1 MKKNVPSQELVN
13 AILSLKNEEECIN
26 FLNDICTI
34 QELEKMSQ
42 RLEAAILLSEGC
54 TYEQVI
60 EKTKISSTTLSRVS
74 RCIRYGDG
82 GYKNIIEKIKQK

>member
-1 MKKNVPSQELVN
+1 MKKNIPSQELVKAFLN
-13 AILSLKNEEECIN
+13 LKTEEECLK

-34 QELEKMSQ
+34 QELEKLSQ
-42 RLEAAILLSEGC
+42 RLEAAILLNEGC

-82 GYKNIIEKIKQK
+82 GYALVIEKIKK

>member
-82 GYKNIIEKIKQK
+82 GYTLVIEKIKK